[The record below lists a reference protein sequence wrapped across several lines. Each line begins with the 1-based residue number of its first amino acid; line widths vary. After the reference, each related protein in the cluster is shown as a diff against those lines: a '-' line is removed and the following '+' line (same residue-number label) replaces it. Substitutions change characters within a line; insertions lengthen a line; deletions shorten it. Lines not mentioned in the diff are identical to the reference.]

1 MDDSKI
7 IDLYW
12 QRDERAIEET
22 DSKYGA
28 YCRAVSMNILGVRE
42 DAEECVG
49 DTYVRAWNAIPPE
62 RPGRLRAWL
71 AGITR
76 NLSIDRWRKNAAH
89 KRGGGETQL
98 LLDELAE
105 CVAGS
110 ESPETELLR
119 KELRVAL
126 NRFLRGLPERE
137 RAVFLF
143 RYYYALTNEE
153 IAQKTGL
160 SANQVKYILQRTRK
174 KLGDMLQR
182 EGLR

>member
-1 MDDSKI
+1 MDDKEI
-7 IDLYW
+7 LDLYFD
-12 QRDERAIEET
+12 RSELAIQET
-22 DSKYGA
+22 DRKYGP
-28 YCRAVSMNILGVRE
+28 YCYKIAIHILSDPA
-42 DAEECVG
+42 DAEESVN
-49 DTYVRAWNAIPPE
+49 DTYYSAWKLIPPR
-62 RPGRLRAWL
+62 RPQRFSTFLGKL
-71 AGITR
+71 AR
-76 NLSIDRWRKNAAH
+76 NLSIDRWRKNTAQ

-119 KELRVAL
+119 KELRAAL
-126 NRFLRGLPERE
+126 NRFLRGLPERD

-143 RYYYALTNEE
+143 RYYYALTKEE

-160 SANQVKYILQRTRK
+160 SANQVKYILQRARK
-174 KLGDMLQR
+174 KLADLLQR